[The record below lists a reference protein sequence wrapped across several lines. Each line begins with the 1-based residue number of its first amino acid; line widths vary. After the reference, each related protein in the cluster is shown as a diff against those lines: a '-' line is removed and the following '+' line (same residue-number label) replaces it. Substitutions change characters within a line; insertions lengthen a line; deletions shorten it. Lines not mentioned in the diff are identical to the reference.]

1 MSAVRRSD
9 RPARSN
15 NAAGRVGQ
23 AVVVL
28 PHAVT
33 APRTNWRLMRT
44 PATETPAP
52 TPVRDPSWVTD
63 RTPGSDGGTA

>member
-23 AVVVL
+23 AVVVP

-44 PATETPAP
+44 PATETP
-52 TPVRDPSWVTD
+52 TPVHDPSWITG

>member
-1 MSAVRRSD
+1 MSAVRRSV

-15 NAAGRVGQ
+15 NAVGRVAQ

-28 PHAVT
+28 LHAVT
-33 APRTNWRLMRT
+33 APRTSWRLVRAS
-44 PATETPAP
+44 ATETPAP